1 MIEVQKKDQ
10 GEVNGQME
18 KNMLYILAL
27 EQGIY
32 FMMENHFYIGE
43 APIENIPDNIEEL
56 KIQTD

>member
-32 FMMENHFYIGE
+32 FMMENFIGVTPKVE
-43 APIENIPDNIEEL
+43 TL
-56 KIQTD
+56 